1 MTEIRFLHFADL
13 HLGIENYG
21 RIDPTTGLST
31 RLMDFL
37 RAFDRIV
44 DHALDADVDLVVF
57 AGDAFKNRDPSPT
70 YEREFA
76 RRIRRLAE
84 HVPVFLLVGNHD
96 LPNAAGRAHTMEIYQ
111 TLEIPNVWVARTA
124 GLHVIPTKRGKVQ
137 VLALPWIVRSTFLR
151 RDETR
156 GRSLNEIETLM
167 MERLFTLIHDFQQ
180 KADSSLPL
188 IMAAHATVQG
198 ATYGSERSVMLGQDL
213 VLPTSLFR
221 HPRVSYGALGHIH
234 KHQQVIADPPVV
246 YSGSPERIDF
256 GEEKE
261 EKGFIVGTLR
271 RQKHGGWAAD
281 WEFHRLET
289 RPFITIR
296 VSARGETATETIV
309 DAIRQHNIEDAVVR
323 LFIETDAASEPYID
337 DRRIREAIEPAFYV
351 AAMHR
356 DVEREVRLRLGTS
369 EGVEAMSP
377 LELLRRYFKSTGK
390 DDERIEVLIRHAQ
403 ALMAE
408 ESMSP

>member
-1 MTEIRFLHFADL
+1 MTDMRFLHFADL

-21 RIDPTTGLST
+21 RTDPSTGLST

-37 RAFDRIV
+37 RAFDTIV
-44 DHALDADVDLVVF
+44 DHALNEDVDLVVF

-76 RRIRRLAE
+76 KRIRRLAE

-96 LPNAAGRAHTMEIYQ
+96 LPNAQGRAHTLEIYQ
-111 TLEIPNVWVARTA
+111 TLEIPNVYVARKPDLFT
-124 GLHVIPTKRGKVQ
+124 IPTKRGNVQ
-137 VLALPWIVRSTFLR
+137 ILAVPWVVRSTFLR
-151 RDETR
+151 RDEMR
-156 GRSLNEIETLM
+156 GRPLSEIETMM
-167 MERLFTLIHDFQQ
+167 MERLFTVVHNLQE
-180 KADSSLPL
+180 KADPNLPL

-198 ATYGSERSVMLGQDL
+198 ASYGSERSVMLGQDL

-221 HPRVSYGALGHIH
+221 HPKVAYGALGHIH

-261 EKGFIVGTLR
+261 EKGYVVGNLR
-271 RQKHGGWAAD
+271 RQRSGGWAAD
-281 WEFHRLET
+281 WDFVRLNT
-289 RPFITIR
+289 RPFVTIR
-296 VSARGETATETIV
+296 VEARGELATETIV
-309 DAIRQHNIEDAVVR
+309 EAIRRHPIEDAVVR
-323 LFIETDAASEPYID
+323 LFIHTDAESEPYID

-356 DVEREVRLRLGTS
+356 EVEREVRLRLGGG
-369 EGVEAMSP
+369 EGVEALSP
-377 LELLRRYFKSTGK
+377 LELLRRYFVSIGK
-390 DDERIEVLIRHAQ
+390 DDGRIDVLVRYAE

-408 ESMSP
+408 E

>member
-1 MTEIRFLHFADL
+1 MAEIRFLHFADL
-13 HLGIENYG
+13 HLGVENYG

-37 RAFDRIV
+37 KAFDTLV
-44 DHALDADVDLVVF
+44 NHALEADVDLVVF

-84 HVPVFLLVGNHD
+84 RIPVFLLVGNHD

-111 TLEIPNVWVARTA
+111 TLAIPNVYVAREA
-124 GLHVIPTKRGKVQ
+124 GLYVVPTRRGKVQ
-137 VLALPWIVRSTFLR
+137 ILALPWIVRSTFLR
-151 RDETR
+151 REETR
-156 GRSLNEIETLM
+156 GRSLSEIETLM
-167 MERLFTLIHDFQQ
+167 MERLFTVVHRFQEE
-180 KADSSLPL
+180 ADAGLPL

-213 VLPTSLFR
+213 ILPTSLFR
-221 HPRVSYGALGHIH
+221 HPKITYGALGHIH
-234 KHQQVIADPPVV
+234 KHQQVVDDPPVV
-246 YSGSPERIDF
+246 YSGSLERIDF

-261 EKGFIVGTLR
+261 DKGFVEGVLR
-271 RQKHGGWAAD
+271 RQRSGGWAAE
-281 WEFHRLET
+281 WTFHRLET
-289 RPFITIR
+289 RPFVTIR
-296 VSARGETATETIV
+296 VSATGETVTEEIV
-309 DAIRQHNIEDAVVR
+309 RAIQQHNIEGAVVR
-323 LFIETDAASEPYID
+323 LFIHTDAASEPYLD

-356 DVEREVRLRLGTS
+356 EVERPVRLRLGTT
-369 EGVEAMSP
+369 EGVESLTP
-377 LELLRRYFKSTGK
+377 VDLLRRYFASVGM
-390 DDERIEVLIRHAQ
+390 DEERVAVLVRYAQ

-408 ESMSP
+408 E